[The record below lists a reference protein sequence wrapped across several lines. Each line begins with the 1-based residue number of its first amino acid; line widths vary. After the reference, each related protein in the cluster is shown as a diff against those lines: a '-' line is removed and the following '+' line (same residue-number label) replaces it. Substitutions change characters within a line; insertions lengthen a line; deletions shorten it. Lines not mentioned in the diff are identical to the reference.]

1 MENKAFTK
9 YNIQRDLRK
18 DSINLVPKHN
28 FRHHKEGLILFVY
41 PNLQRISFRG
51 LTLVG
56 IMGVLLGGCGGD
68 QTRSDQDA
76 QFYAD
81 QSSAVFAPDPED
93 TPSPEL
99 GLDDEEV
106 LLARENIGGWSIVL
120 SKVGR
125 TGNQGMRRAQEMLEI
140 VQDQAGLKEA
150 KIEQRSTGLV
160 IAYGDYLGKA
170 DPQAIR
176 DLKKIQQIEINGVK
190 IFEQALI
197 TPPTSKALRGSNP
210 SYDLRTVK
218 QRFGDAAI
226 YTLQI
231 GIYGRADYQM
241 PSAQD
246 LAAFRKAA
254 EDAVRVLR
262 AQGEMAFYYHAPA
275 RSMVTVGVFGE
286 RDFDATT
293 KPPTQS
299 RELRELRE
307 RFPNNL
313 LNGQGINEKIR
324 SESGHITRL
333 QSSQLVSIPEK

>member
-1 MENKAFTK
+1 MANKTLRE
-9 YNIQRDLRK
+9 YNIQQDLRK
-18 DSINLVPKHN
+18 DSSNLASKHN
-28 FRHHKEGLILFVY
+28 FYHHKEGLILFVY
-41 PNLQRISFRG
+41 PNFQRIFFLT

-68 QTRSDQDA
+68 QARSDQDA

-81 QSSAVFAPDPED
+81 QSSAVFAPEPED
-93 TPSPEL
+93 TPSSEL

-125 TGNQGMRRAQEMLEI
+125 GGNEGMRRAKEMLAI
-140 VQDQAGLKEA
+140 IQDQGGLKEA
-150 KIEQRSTGLV
+150 SIEQRPSGLV
-160 IAYGDYLGKA
+160 IVYGDYLGKA

-176 DLKKIQQIEINGVK
+176 DLKRIQQIEINGVR
-190 IFEQALI
+190 IFEQAI
-197 TPPTSKALRGSNP
+197 IVPPTSQALRGSNP

-218 QRFGDAAI
+218 QRFGDRAV

-262 AQGEMAFYYHAPA
+262 SQGEMAFYYHAPA
-275 RSMVTVGVFGE
+275 RSMVTVGVFSE
-286 RDFDATT
+286 RDFDAST

>member
-1 MENKAFTK
+1 M
-9 YNIQRDLRK
+9 
-18 DSINLVPKHN
+18 
-28 FRHHKEGLILFVY
+28 FVY
-41 PNLQRISFRG
+41 PNLQRIPVCK

-56 IMGVLLGGCGGD
+56 ILGVLLVGCGGD
-68 QTRSDQDA
+68 QARSDQDA
-76 QFYAD
+76 AFYAD
-81 QSSAVFAPDPED
+81 QSGAVFAPEPKD
-93 TPSPEL
+93 TPSPGL
-99 GLDDEEV
+99 GLDDEEL

-125 TGNQGMRRAQEMLEI
+125 GGNEGMRRAKEMLAI
-140 VQDQAGLKEA
+140 VQGQAGLKEA

-160 IAYGDYLGKA
+160 IAYGDYLGKE
-170 DPQAIR
+170 DPQAVR
-176 DLKKIQQIEINGVK
+176 DLKRIQQIEINGVK

-197 TPPTSKALRGSNP
+197 TPPTSEALRGSNP

-218 QRFGDAAI
+218 QRFGDRAI

-299 RELRELRE
+299 RELRALRK

-333 QSSQLVSIPEK
+333 QSSQLVGIPEK

>member
-1 MENKAFTK
+1 
-9 YNIQRDLRK
+9 
-18 DSINLVPKHN
+18 
-28 FRHHKEGLILFVY
+28 
-41 PNLQRISFRG
+41 
-51 LTLVG
+51 
-56 IMGVLLGGCGGD
+56 MGVLLGGCGGD
-68 QTRSDQDA
+68 QTRTDQDA

-81 QSSAVFAPDPED
+81 QSSAVFAPEPED

-120 SKVGR
+120 SHVGR
-125 TGNQGMRRAQEMLEI
+125 QGNQGMRRAKEMLAI
-140 VQDQAGLKEA
+140 VQEQAGLKEA

-160 IAYGDYLGKA
+160 IAYGDYLGKT
-170 DPQAIR
+170 DPRAVR
-176 DLKKIQQIEINGVK
+176 DLKEIQQIEINGVK

-197 TPPTSKALRGSNP
+197 TPPTSQALRGSNP

-218 QRFGDAAI
+218 QRFGDQAV

-231 GIYGRADYQM
+231 GIYGRADYQI
-241 PSAQD
+241 PSAED
-246 LAAFRKAA
+246 LATFRKAA
-254 EDAVRVLR
+254 EDAVRTLR

-275 RSMVTVGVFGE
+275 RSMVTVGIFSE
-286 RDFDATT
+286 RDFDAST

-299 RELRELRE
+299 RELRALRK
-307 RFPNNL
+307 RFPHNL